1 MISIRVKDC
10 WRLRRCSAVRCC
22 SWIGAVHSFYVAKY
36 ILTGMEFMPSFFM
49 KVAWHLTH
57 SDRKKWLQNI
67 CSVLRWI
74 LTAGSDVLH
83 FWPCEMLSC
92 LCNASHIKCTNCRE
106 GSSCLHKDIFLKT
119 NVVQVSFT
127 NAIFLLLFHD
137 MGSAWCIFLYFKC
150 GTGKS

>member
-1 MISIRVKDC
+1 MLTSEKMQCSEMLQLNWCSSFLLCCKVYSYRNGIYAIIFYEGCMAFDPQWQKEMITE
-10 WRLRRCSAVRCC
+10 
-22 SWIGAVHSFYVAKY
+22 Y
-36 ILTGMEFMPSFFM
+36 
-49 KVAWHLTH
+49 
-57 SDRKKWLQNI
+57 LQ
-67 CSVLRWI
+67 CTCWI